1 MRKNFCPVLR
11 EHYILVRPILR
22 KNPLKTKKIILYE
35 EEPYFSNSL
44 NLMEKKNWVLLSTRR
59 YQEEFSYKTLVE
71 CTFSKK
77 NLSHWQSEYQID
89 YFIKSICDGKIVN
102 DNNLWIVE
110 ASSLE
115 EARSIAINH
124 FSNVSGFNIRN
135 IKKVWSY

>member
-1 MRKNFCPVLR
+1 MA
-11 EHYILVRPILR
+11 
-22 KNPLKTKKIILYE
+22 
-35 EEPYFSNSL
+35 
-44 NLMEKKNWVLLSTRR
+44 KKNWVLLSTRR

-71 CTFSKK
+71 CTFSNKSVSS
-77 NLSHWQSEYQID
+77 LQSEYEID
-89 YFIKSICDGKIVN
+89 YFINSICEGKIVN
-102 DNNLWIVE
+102 ENYLWIVE